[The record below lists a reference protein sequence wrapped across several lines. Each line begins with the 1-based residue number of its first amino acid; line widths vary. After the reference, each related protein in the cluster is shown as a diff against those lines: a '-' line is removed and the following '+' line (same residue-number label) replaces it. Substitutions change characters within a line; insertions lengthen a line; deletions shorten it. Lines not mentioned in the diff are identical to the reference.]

1 MMSLTDLA
9 SLGSFVSAIAVLISL
24 IYLSLQVKQA
34 ERNQQSSIR
43 ATRVT
48 RIVDIYMRLAE
59 PSLSDA
65 VVKASAGA
73 ADVTDAQIRQFS
85 FYCGAR
91 FYNAE
96 DSFNQYQEGLL
107 NQRAFD
113 SLVVGLKNSLSQ
125 PGMRA
130 YYKRQ
135 RDAFG
140 KEFAEFVDKL
150 LVETPLVHSPDA
162 AAQWRADVAAELASS

>member
-1 MMSLTDLA
+1 MSLTDLA
-9 SLGSFVSAIAVLISL
+9 SLGSFVSAVAVLISL

-34 ERNQQSSIR
+34 ERNQQASIR

-65 VVKASAGA
+65 VVKASWGA
-73 ADVTDAQIRQFS
+73 EDVSDVQVRQFA

-96 DSFNQYQEGLL
+96 DSFNQFQEGLL
-107 NQRAFD
+107 GQVIFD
-113 SLVVGLKNSLSQ
+113 SLVIGLKVSLGQ

-130 YYKRQ
+130 YYKRN
-135 RDAFG
+135 RVSFG
-140 KEFAEFVDKL
+140 KDFVDFVDKL
-150 LVETPLVHSPDA
+150 LADTPLTRAPDA
-162 AAQWRADVAAELASS
+162 VAQWRNDVAAELAVR

>member
-1 MMSLTDLA
+1 MSLTGLA
-9 SLGSFVSAIAVLISL
+9 SLGSFLSAIAVLISL

-43 ATRVT
+43 AARVT
-48 RIVDIYMRLAE
+48 RIVDIMMSLAD
-59 PSLSDA
+59 PSLADA

-73 ADVTDAQIRQFS
+73 ADVSDVQIHQFS

-96 DSFNQYQEGLL
+96 DSFYQFQEGLL
-107 NQRAFD
+107 SKVNFE
-113 SLVVGLKNSLSQ
+113 SLVAGLKNSISQ

-130 YYKRQ
+130 YYRRQ
-135 RDAFG
+135 RAVFG
-140 KEFAEFVDKL
+140 KDFAELVDR
-150 LVETPLVHSPDA
+150 LVAETPLVPSFDA
-162 AAQWRADVAAELASS
+162 AAQWRADVAAEVAGP

>member
-1 MMSLTDLA
+1 MSLTDLA
-9 SLGSFVSAIAVLISL
+9 SLGSFVSAVAVLISL

-48 RIVDIYMRLAE
+48 RIVDILMSLAD
-59 PSLSDA
+59 PSVADA
-65 VVKASAGA
+65 VTKASEGA
-73 ADVTDAQIRQFS
+73 RDVSDQQIRQFA

-96 DSFNQYQEGLL
+96 DSFNQFQEGLL
-107 NQRAFD
+107 NQRTFD
-113 SLVVGLKNSLSQ
+113 SLVAGLKNSLGQ

-130 YYKRQ
+130 FYR
-135 RDAFG
+135 RNRGALG
-140 KEFAEFVDKL
+140 KDFADFVDKL
-150 LVETPLVHSPDA
+150 LAETPIVPDLDS
-162 AAQWRADVAAELASS
+162 AAQWRADVAAELAHA

>member
-1 MMSLTDLA
+1 MSLADLA
-9 SLGSFVSAIAVLISL
+9 SLGSFVSAFAVLISL
-24 IYLSLQVKQA
+24 IYLSLQVKQS

-59 PSLSDA
+59 PTLSDA
-65 VVKASAGA
+65 VIKAGA
-73 ADVTDAQIRQFS
+73 GESTVSDTQVHQFM

-96 DSFNQYQEGLL
+96 DSFNQFREGLL
-107 NQRAFD
+107 NQRALD
-113 SLVVGLKNSLSQ
+113 SLVAGLKHSLSE

-130 YYKRQ
+130 YYR
-135 RDAFG
+135 RHRATFG
-140 KEFAEFVDKL
+140 IDFAGFVDKL
-150 LVETPLVHSPDA
+150 LAETPLVRAADA
-162 AAQWRADVAAELASS
+162 VAQWRGDVAAEFTAS

>member
-1 MMSLTDLA
+1 MSLTDLA

-34 ERNQQSSIR
+34 ERNQQASIR
-43 ATRVT
+43 STRVT
-48 RIVDIYMRLAE
+48 RIVDIYMGLVE

-65 VVKASAGA
+65 VAKGGAGTN
-73 ADVTDAQIRQFS
+73 DVTDTQIRQFL
-85 FYCGAR
+85 FYCAAR

-96 DSFNQYQEGLL
+96 DSFNQFQEGLL
-107 NQRAFD
+107 NQRTFD
-113 SLVVGLKNSLSQ
+113 SLVVGLKNSLGQ

-135 RDAFG
+135 RAAFG
-140 KEFAEFVDKL
+140 SDFADFVDKL
-150 LVETPLVHSPDA
+150 LTETPLVSSPDA
-162 AAQWRADVAAELASS
+162 AAQWRADVAAELAAS

>member
-1 MMSLTDLA
+1 MSLADLA
-9 SLGSFVSAIAVLISL
+9 SLGSFVSAVAVLISL

-34 ERNQQSSIR
+34 ERNQQASIR

-65 VVKASAGA
+65 VVKAGAGM
-73 ADVTDAQIRQFS
+73 DVSDVQVRQFA

-91 FYNAE
+91 FYQAE
-96 DSFNQYQEGLL
+96 DSFNQFREGLL
-107 NQRAFD
+107 GQVIFD
-113 SLVVGLKNSLSQ
+113 SLVVGLKVSLGQ

-130 YYKRQ
+130 YYKRH
-135 RDAFG
+135 RVDFG
-140 KEFAEFVDKL
+140 KDFVDFVDKL
-150 LVETPLVHSPDA
+150 MEETPLTRSPDA
-162 AAQWRADVAAELASS
+162 VAQWRADVAAEVAAR

>member
-1 MMSLTDLA
+1 MSLTDLA
-9 SLGSFVSAIAVLISL
+9 SLGSFVSAVAVLISL

-34 ERNQQSSIR
+34 ERNQQASIR

-65 VVKASAGA
+65 MSNASAGA
-73 ADVTDAQIRQFS
+73 NVSDTEVRQFV

-91 FYNAE
+91 FYQAE
-96 DSFNQYQEGLL
+96 DSFNQFQEGLL
-107 NQRAFD
+107 DQRAFD
-113 SLVVGLKNSLSQ
+113 SLVAGLKNSLSE

-130 YYKRQ
+130 YYKRH
-135 RDAFG
+135 RDSFANGNFI
-140 KEFAEFVDKL
+140 EFMDKL
-150 LVETPLVHSPDA
+150 VAETRLVPALDV
-162 AAQWRADVAAELASS
+162 AAQWRADVAAEMAAS